1 MNTST
6 AEGPARCA
14 PFYRLQCKH
23 QHTQNMNNHLL
34 NHKKVAIIGAGP
46 VGLTMA
52 KLLQHNNTDI
62 TVYERDTDP
71 GARIWG
77 GTLDLHKSS
86 GQEAMKKAGLLQTY
100 YDLALPMGINF
111 ADEQA
116 NILSTRK
123 PAPENQY
130 DNPEINRNA
139 LRKMLLDSLKSGTV
153 IWDRKFTEPE
163 EQNLPTGQAGG
174 KWLLHFENNPDA
186 VADFVIVANGG
197 MSKAR
202 NFVTDREVEETG
214 TFIIQGDIYQPEINC
229 PEFYQLCNGNRLMTA
244 HQGNLLVANPFN
256 NGSLTYGIIFRKP
269 EEWIDDNGLDFQN
282 TNSVI
287 AFLLNRLSNWDERY
301 KQLIRSTSFFVGL
314 PTRKLPLDKPWK
326 NNRPLPITLIGDT
339 AHLMPPFAGQGVNIG
354 LMDALILSDNLTN
367 GKFETIQTA
376 IADYEQKMFV
386 YATEAQLESGRNEIE
401 MRNPDFSFQ
410 RLINTE
416 L

>member
-1 MNTST
+1 MND
-6 AEGPARCA
+6 
-14 PFYRLQCKH
+14 
-23 QHTQNMNNHLL
+23 HLL
-34 NHKKVAIIGAGP
+34 NNKKVAIIGAGP

-52 KLLQHNNTDI
+52 KLLQQANIDI
-62 TVYERDTDP
+62 AVYERDTDP
-71 GARIWG
+71 QARIWG

-111 ADEQA
+111 ADEHG
-116 NILSTRK
+116 NILSTRN
-123 PAPENQY
+123 PTTENQF

-139 LRKMLLDSLKSGTV
+139 LRKMLLDSLKSNTV
-153 IWDRKFTEPE
+153 IWDRKFTGLE
-163 EQNLPTGQAGG
+163 EQNG
-174 KWLLHFENNPDA
+174 KWLLHFENKPDA
-186 VADFVIVANGG
+186 IADFVIIANGG

-202 NFVTDREVEETG
+202 NFVTDSEVEDTG
-214 TFIIQGDIYQPEINC
+214 TFIIQGDIYQPETNC
-229 PEFYQLCNGNRLMTA
+229 PEFYRLCNGNRLMTA

-256 NGSLTYGIIFRKP
+256 NGALSYGIIFRKP
-269 EEWIDDNGLDFQN
+269 EEWIDNKGLDFKN
-282 TNSVI
+282 TDSVI
-287 AFLLNRLSNWDERY
+287 AFLLNRFSNWDERY

-314 PTRKLPLDKPWK
+314 PTRKLPLDKLWK

-354 LMDALILSDNLTN
+354 LMDALILSDNLTS

-386 YATEAQLESGRNEIE
+386 YATEAQLESGKNEIE

-410 RLINTE
+410 KLINGE